1 MRCRHCGRENPA
13 DAALCGECG
22 TQLTASGTSATD
34 HLEWL
39 EFWHAQLAS
48 RLSDL
53 FDSADPAALAE
64 LEAEADWVSLR
75 SGEILF
81 RRGDAGDAA

>member
-13 DAALCGECG
+13 GAGLCGECG
-22 TQLTASGTSATD
+22 TQLTVPGASTTD
-34 HLEWL
+34 PEWL

-48 RLSDL
+48 HLSDL

-64 LEAEADWVSLR
+64 LEAEAGWVSLR